1 LSHST
6 ESYEN
11 VAVLVVM
18 TINKDGQRGVIAV
31 MKGEM
36 EDFEKWMNFL
46 VSLKQQSHNG
56 SKRS

>member
-1 LSHST
+1 
-6 ESYEN
+6 
-11 VAVLVVM
+11 M